1 MFRETHS
8 RSIAKAISWRVLG
21 SVATMLLVF
30 VFTRRLQLSL
40 AVGAVEFL
48 AKIGL
53 FWVHERAWDRLGFG
67 KREVS
72 PAVVW
77 LTGLS
82 GAGKSTLASWLI
94 DALRAR
100 GFRVEGLDGDAVRA
114 IFPQTGFTRVEREEH
129 LRRVGYLAGK
139 LEQNGVFVVASFVS
153 PYEASRQFVRG
164 LCRNFVEVYVS
175 TPLAEC
181 ERRDT
186 KGLYARARRGELQHF
201 TGIDDPF
208 EAPSHPELTVDTSA
222 LSVAEAGGRIL
233 EYLEHKYLRG

>member
-1 MFRETHS
+1 MFRETHT
-8 RSIAKAISWRVLG
+8 RSIAKAVSWRVLG

-40 AVGAVEFL
+40 AVGAVEFVS
-48 AKIGL
+48 KIGL
-53 FWVHERAWDRLGFG
+53 FWVHERAWDRLRFG
-67 KREVS
+67 KREVA

-94 DALRAR
+94 DALRTR

-114 IFPQTGFTRVEREEH
+114 IFPQTGFTRAEREEH

>member
-1 MFRETHS
+1 MFRETHT
-8 RSIAKAISWRVLG
+8 RSIAKAVSWRVLG

-40 AVGAVEFL
+40 AVGAVEFVS
-48 AKIGL
+48 KIGL
-53 FWVHERAWDRLGFG
+53 FWVHERAWDRLRFG
-67 KREVS
+67 KREVA

-94 DALRAR
+94 DALRER

-114 IFPQTGFTRVEREEH
+114 IFPQTGFTRAEREEH

-208 EAPSHPELTVDTSA
+208 EAPGHPELTVDTSA